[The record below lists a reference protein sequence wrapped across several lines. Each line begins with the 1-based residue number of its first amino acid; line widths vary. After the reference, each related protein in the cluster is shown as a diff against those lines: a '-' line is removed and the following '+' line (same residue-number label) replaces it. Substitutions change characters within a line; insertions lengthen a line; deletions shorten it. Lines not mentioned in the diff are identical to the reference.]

1 MNFYIKKTQW
11 VPGILSVSPESFLFD
26 RNYKKYFLGK
36 FFCNFAMEFYTATW
50 YTVTK
55 NETNPKKGRKDT
67 CRYYTRA
74 QEAKAKQ

>member
-1 MNFYIKKTQW
+1 
-11 VPGILSVSPESFLFD
+11 
-26 RNYKKYFLGK
+26 
-36 FFCNFAMEFYTATW
+36 MEFYTATW

-74 QEAKAKQ
+74 QEAKVKQ

>member
-1 MNFYIKKTQW
+1 MFH
-11 VPGILSVSPESFLFD
+11 
-26 RNYKKYFLGK
+26 RNPFCLQQVINKKYFLGK
-36 FFCNFAMEFYTATW
+36 CFCNFAMEFYTATW

>member
-1 MNFYIKKTQW
+1 MVCMNSIHILKQFSSKLHKENTEGSGEADGFT
-11 VPGILSVSPESFLFD
+11 GI
-26 RNYKKYFLGK
+26 
-36 FFCNFAMEFYTATW
+36 FFMKFAMEFYTATW

-74 QEAKAKQ
+74 QEAKVKQ

>member
-1 MNFYIKKTQW
+1 MFYRNPFFTAGNEYTDGK
-11 VPGILSVSPESFLFD
+11 VFLQ
-26 RNYKKYFLGK
+26 
-36 FFCNFAMEFYTATW
+36 FCMEFYTATW